1 MMILLDD
8 NNVHVSTIGPELVNI
23 NREGLQLTLNLEGLK
38 QSTPED
44 WDEMENRISA
54 KLSAKMSNLTSP

>member
-1 MMILLDD
+1 M
-8 NNVHVSTIGPELVNI
+8 HVSTIGPELVNI
-23 NREGLQLTLNLEGLK
+23 NRDGLNLALNLEGLK
-38 QSTPED
+38 KSAPED